1 MRKSGHTLESV
12 ALDTLREA
20 HAFAAEHQRL
30 LLADAVAIQ
39 EIDSKGKAVGEPF
52 PLKANTQMASRP
64 TLGQTAPVEACARSE
79 PC

>member
-1 MRKSGHTLESV
+1 MLESV
-12 ALDTLREA
+12 ALETLREA

-52 PLKANTQMASRP
+52 PQRDNAQMDPRHDAEGRRDERAGIASP
-64 TLGQTAPVEACARSE
+64 G
-79 PC
+79 